1 MFIDGRMDRQT
12 TDGRQA
18 HRYIPRTFLSG
29 DKKPMLKRARQS
41 WNAKEVEE
49 INRYLKK
56 NLEKLRTPSIKECI
70 QAKRLNFKN
79 G

>member
-1 MFIDGRMDRQT
+1 MFMDGRMDRQT

-49 INRYLKK
+49 INRY
-56 NLEKLRTPSIKECI
+56 
-70 QAKRLNFKN
+70 
-79 G
+79 